1 MSHGYR
7 RTFLTFLVLNLCPAA
22 AVAGQP
28 CRVEPGKLRYE
39 DNIACFSDPEVR
51 QRCEYTHDPLFG
63 ADPQTFVTGDFEH
76 FEL

>member
-1 MSHGYR
+1 
-7 RTFLTFLVLNLCPAA
+7 
-22 AVAGQP
+22 
-28 CRVEPGKLRYE
+28 VEPGKLRYE

-76 FEL
+76 F